1 MRFAAIDV
9 GSNAVRL
16 LLSRV
21 DITGV
26 SPVFESISMMR
37 MPIRLGDDAFVHGH
51 ISEEKVGQLVKT
63 MIAFRYLLDAYEPI
77 DFMACA
83 TSALREAQNTDDIIR
98 RIKDETG
105 MELDVIS
112 GRKEARIIYSNH
124 IEKIIANDTSS
135 TYLHI
140 DVGGGSTEL
149 ILFDRSKVL
158 AYRSFNIGAIRM
170 IEGLVSKEEWNN
182 MKKWVKSVTGEYSP
196 GSSVG
201 SGGNIGKLFS
211 LANTKEG
218 TPLSYDDLKK
228 VYDHLKAHTL
238 EERVVKLG
246 LKPDRADVI
255 IPASKIYLS
264 VMRWGNVGKINVP
277 QLGLADGIIHVL
289 YERHKDR
296 YVE

>member
-16 LLSRV
+16 LLSKV

-51 ISEEKVGQLVKT
+51 ISEEKVDQLVKT
-63 MIAFRYLLDAYEPI
+63 RTAFRYLLDAYEPI

-83 TSALREAQNTDDIIR
+83 TSALREAENAESIVS
-98 RIKDETG
+98 RIKNESG
-105 MELDVIS
+105 IELDIIS

-124 IEKIIANDTSS
+124 VEKIIANDTSS
-135 TYLHI
+135 PYLHI

-182 MKKWVKSVTGEYSP
+182 MKKWVKSVTGEYSLD
-196 GSSVG
+196 SSVG
-201 SGGNIGKLFS
+201 SGGNINKVFS
-211 LANTKEG
+211 LANAKEG
-218 TPLSYDDLKK
+218 TPLSYDDIKK

-264 VMRWGNVGKINVP
+264 VMRWGNVEKIHVP

-289 YERHKDR
+289 YERHKDH
-296 YVE
+296 YV

>member
-1 MRFAAIDV
+1 MRFAAIDI

-26 SPVFESISMMR
+26 NPVFETVSLIR

-51 ISEEKVGQLVKT
+51 ISDEKVGQLVKT
-63 MIAFRYLLDAYEPI
+63 MIAFRYLMDAYEPI
-77 DFMACA
+77 DVMACA
-83 TSALREAQNTDDIIR
+83 TSAMREAQNSDEIVS
-98 RIKDETG
+98 RIKDESG
-105 MELDVIS
+105 IELKVIS

-149 ILFDRSKVL
+149 ILYDRNRVL

-170 IEGLVSKEEWNN
+170 IEGLVSKDEWND
-182 MKKWVKSVTGEYSP
+182 MKKWVRSVTKEYRP
-196 GSSVG
+196 LSSVG
-201 SGGNIGKLFS
+201 SGGNIGKVFS
-211 LANTKEG
+211 LANAKEG
-218 TPLSYDDLKK
+218 TPLSYGDLKN
-228 VYDHLKAHTL
+228 VYDLLRAHSL
-238 EERVVKLG
+238 EQRIMKLG
-246 LKPDRADVI
+246 LKPDRADI
-255 IPASKIYLS
+255 IVPASKIYLS
-264 VMRWGNVGKINVP
+264 VMKWGNVEKIHVP

-289 YERHKDR
+289 YEKHKDN
-296 YVE
+296 YV

>member
-21 DITGV
+21 DITGTN
-26 SPVFESISMMR
+26 PVFESIAMMR

-51 ISEEKVGQLVKT
+51 ISEEKAEQLVKT

-83 TSALREAQNTDDIIR
+83 TSAMRESKNSEEIIR
-98 RIKDETG
+98 RIKEESG
-105 MELDVIS
+105 IELNVIS
-112 GRKEARIIYSNH
+112 GRKEAKIIYSNH
-124 IEKIIANDTSS
+124 LEKIIPNETSS

-170 IEGLVSKEEWNN
+170 LEGLVSKEEWNS
-182 MKKWVKSVTGEYSP
+182 MKKWVKSVTGEYRP
-196 GSSVG
+196 DSSVG
-201 SGGNIGKLFS
+201 SGGNIGKVFS
-211 LANTKEG
+211 LASAREG
-218 TPLSYDDLKK
+218 TPLSYEDLKS

-238 EERVVKLG
+238 EERIVKLG

-255 IPASKIYLS
+255 VPASKIYLS
-264 VMRWGNVGKINVP
+264 VMKWSNVKKIHVP

-289 YERHKDR
+289 YEKHKDR
-296 YVE
+296 YV

>member
-51 ISEEKVGQLVKT
+51 ISEEKVDQLVKT

-83 TSALREAQNTDDIIR
+83 TSALREAQNTDDIVR
-98 RIKDETG
+98 RIKNETG
-105 MELDVIS
+105 IELDVIS

-124 IEKIIANDTSS
+124 VEKIIANDTSS
-135 TYLHI
+135 IYLHI

-170 IEGLVSKEEWNN
+170 IEGLVPKEEWNN

-201 SGGNIGKLFS
+201 SGGNINKVFS
-211 LANTKEG
+211 LANAKEG
-218 TPLSYDDLKK
+218 TPLSYDDIKK

-264 VMRWGNVGKINVP
+264 VMRWGNVEKIYVL

-289 YERHKDR
+289 YERHKDH
-296 YVE
+296 YV

>member
-1 MRFAAIDV
+1 MKFAAIDV

-26 SPVFESISMMR
+26 DPVFESIAMMR

-51 ISEEKVGQLVKT
+51 ISEKKADQLVKT
-63 MIAFRYLLDAYEPI
+63 MIAFRYLLEAYEPI

-83 TSALREAQNTDDIIR
+83 TSAMRESGNSGEIIR
-98 RIKDETG
+98 RVREESGI
-105 MELDVIS
+105 ELRVIS

-124 IEKIIANDTSS
+124 IEKIMSNDNSS
-135 TYLHI
+135 TFLHI

-170 IEGLVSKEEWNN
+170 LEGLVSKDDWNS
-182 MKKWVKSVTGEYSP
+182 MKKWVRSVTGEYRP
-196 GSSVG
+196 DSSVG
-201 SGGNIGKLFS
+201 SGGNIGKVFS
-211 LANTKEG
+211 LANTREG
-218 TPLSYDDLKK
+218 TPLSYESLKN
-228 VYDHLKAHTL
+228 VYDHLKSHTL
-238 EERVVKLG
+238 EERIIKLG

-255 IPASKIYLS
+255 VPASKIYLS
-264 VMRWGNVGKINVP
+264 VMKWSGVREMHVP

-289 YERHKDR
+289 YDKHKDK
-296 YVE
+296 YI